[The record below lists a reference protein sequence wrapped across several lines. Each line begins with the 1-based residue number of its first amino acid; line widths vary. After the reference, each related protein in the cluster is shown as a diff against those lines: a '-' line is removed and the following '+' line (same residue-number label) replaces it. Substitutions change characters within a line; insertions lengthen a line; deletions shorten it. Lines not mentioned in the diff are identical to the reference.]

1 MRDLH
6 NVLSF
11 VAYRNNDPVTLAKIS
26 DDVTGE
32 YNQVAIAE
40 YCLTALP
47 DLFVR
52 EDLVG
57 LKATVAK
64 ADYKIID
71 ALEFG
76 LHSVD
81 DLRNILGEMVS
92 LARYEEPDPSEAEAA
107 LNFISK
113 LTKELV
119 DDNEEWKDHET
130 DFSLVSILLEPIGS
144 GE

>member
-11 VAYRNNDPVTLAKIS
+11 VAYRNNEPVTLAKIS

-40 YCLTALP
+40 HCLTCLP
-47 DLFVR
+47 DVFVR

-57 LKATVAK
+57 LKAKVAK

-76 LHSVD
+76 IHSVD
-81 DLRNILGEMVS
+81 DLRNILKDLS
-92 LARYEEPDPSEAEAA
+92 ALHLRAA
-107 LNFISK
+107 KNQNLSVKIDLFC
-113 LTKELV
+113 
-119 DDNEEWKDHET
+119 
-130 DFSLVSILLEPIGS
+130 
-144 GE
+144 